1 LVATTVAARLCA
13 TPGSLVPAASRLL
26 ARGHLGLSARAKIQR
41 QARGAARCHRKST
54 LAPPHL
60 PHHDQ
65 ARAIETPI
73 LILQTVYDYALIHP
87 LQKDNAMNAQSA
99 SATQAQHVVPR
110 VAEADSR
117 LSRNHPGLL
126 VRLGFAALLLASAPA
141 LAQTVGAAQSFAI
154 LGGTAVT
161 AAPPLSTINGDVGIT
176 PAAGTFITGFPANAT
191 ISPPFTNHG
200 NDAFAIAAGAAT
212 LTLFNSA
219 ALAPAGGTAITANL
233 STGGPSANGH
243 YVPGKYSLAVGTAII
258 PTTITLDGAGI
269 YVFSLNSDITT
280 SVGSTVV
287 LNGADPCTVFWRVPT
302 LATLNGITFPGTV
315 VAGTGVHLGTGAS
328 LTGRALALA
337 AGDVTMAGGNTVG
350 GCSAAGPGL
359 AAPTLVSPVAAP
371 SVTLGAA
378 ISDTKTL
385 SGGANPTGTIT
396 FNLYGP
402 NDATC
407 SGAVIFTSTVTVNG
421 NGSYSS
427 TSFTPLAIGTY
438 RWIANYSGDANN
450 AATANTCNAAR

>member
-1 LVATTVAARLCA
+1 
-13 TPGSLVPAASRLL
+13 
-26 ARGHLGLSARAKIQR
+26 
-41 QARGAARCHRKST
+41 
-54 LAPPHL
+54 
-60 PHHDQ
+60 
-65 ARAIETPI
+65 
-73 LILQTVYDYALIHP
+73 
-87 LQKDNAMNAQSA
+87 MNAQSA

-117 LSRNHPGLL
+117 LSRNHPGSL

-161 AAPPLSTINGDVGIT
+161 AAPPLSTVNGDVGIT

-191 ISPPFTNHG
+191 ITPPFTNHG

-243 YVPGKYSLAVGTAII
+243 YVPGRYSLAAGTAII

-280 SVGSTVV
+280 SVGSTVI
-287 LNGADPCTVFWRVPT
+287 LNGANPCTVFWRVPT

-359 AAPTLVSPVAAP
+359 AATTLISPVAAP
-371 SVTLGAA
+371 SVALGAA

-450 AATANTCNAAR
+450 AATANTCNAVNENVVVTLVAPLGIGIPTLSEWAMGMLGALLAIAGFAAMRRRAR

>member
-1 LVATTVAARLCA
+1 MSTTVQSAQIAR
-13 TPGSLVPAASRLL
+13 RIL
-26 ARGHLGLSARAKIQR
+26 ARAQLHFA
-41 QARGAARCHRKST
+41 
-54 LAPPHL
+54 
-60 PHHDQ
+60 
-65 ARAIETPI
+65 
-73 LILQTVYDYALIHP
+73 
-87 LQKDNAMNAQSA
+87 DNAMTAQTCSAAQSPHGLPPTA
-99 SATQAQHVVPR
+99 KTSSGLERNYPGFLAT
-110 VAEADSR
+110 
-117 LSRNHPGLL
+117 
-126 VRLGFAALLLASAPA
+126 LGFAALLLASSPA

-161 AAPPLSTINGDVGIT
+161 AAPPLSTVNGDVGIT

-191 ISPPFTNHG
+191 ITPPFTNHG

-243 YVPGKYSLAVGTAII
+243 YVPGRYSLAVGTAII

-280 SVGSTVV
+280 SVGSTVI

-359 AAPTLVSPVAAP
+359 AATTLISPVAAP
-371 SVTLGAA
+371 SVALGAA

-438 RWIANYSGDANN
+438 RWIANYGGDLNN
-450 AATANTCNAAR
+450 APTANVCNAANEFVVVAAGPPAGSNPIPTLSESAMVLLVAFLAIAGLVAMRRRER

>member
-1 LVATTVAARLCA
+1 
-13 TPGSLVPAASRLL
+13 
-26 ARGHLGLSARAKIQR
+26 
-41 QARGAARCHRKST
+41 
-54 LAPPHL
+54 
-60 PHHDQ
+60 
-65 ARAIETPI
+65 
-73 LILQTVYDYALIHP
+73 
-87 LQKDNAMNAQSA
+87 MNAQSA
-99 SATQAQHVVPR
+99 STTQAQHVVPR

-117 LSRNHPGLL
+117 LSRNHPGL
-126 VRLGFAALLLASAPA
+126 VAGLGFAALLLASAPA

-359 AAPTLVSPVAAP
+359 AATTLISPVAAP

-450 AATANTCNAAR
+450 AATANTCNAANENVVVTLVAPLGIGIPTLSEWAMGLLGALLAMAAFAAMRRRAR

>member
-1 LVATTVAARLCA
+1 
-13 TPGSLVPAASRLL
+13 
-26 ARGHLGLSARAKIQR
+26 
-41 QARGAARCHRKST
+41 
-54 LAPPHL
+54 
-60 PHHDQ
+60 
-65 ARAIETPI
+65 
-73 LILQTVYDYALIHP
+73 
-87 LQKDNAMNAQSA
+87 MNAQSA
-99 SATQAQHVVPR
+99 STSQAEHVVPR

-117 LSRNHPGLL
+117 LGRNHPGLL
-126 VRLGFAALLLASAPA
+126 ARLGFAALLLASAPA

-280 SVGSTVV
+280 SVGSTVI
-287 LNGADPCTVFWRVPT
+287 LNGANPCTVFWRVPT

-359 AAPTLVSPVAAP
+359 AATTLISPVAAP

-378 ISDTKTL
+378 L

-450 AATANTCNAAR
+450 AATANTCNAVNENVVVTLVAPLGIGIPTLSEWAMGMLGALLAIAGFAAMRRRAR